1 MSQLM
6 TETKMAYYWRYD
18 TNAPEDAQIYYGRAG
33 WLTRLVRALEEFFG
47 FLRKSGDYNRK
58 V

>member
-1 MSQLM
+1 
-6 TETKMAYYWRYD
+6 MAYDWKYD

-33 WLTRLVRALEEFFG
+33 WLTRLFNAAEGFFR
-47 FLRKSGDYNRK
+47 FLGKSGDYNRK